1 MFKYKEFRRAHSLL
15 QSQLADILGMTQS
28 NLSRYETEG
37 VDLTREQYG
46 KLYEKY
52 GKEDVAAFIVDNSQN
67 VTSCGNILHGTGTQ
81 NNGIQSDKDML
92 DIIRKLTET
101 ITHHVE
107 KQDEINSR
115 LLTILEK
122 MTLK

>member
-67 VTSCGNILHGTGTQ
+67 VTSCGNILHGNRTTA
-81 NNGIQSDKDML
+81 IYIDKSVANIDAANRKVL
-92 DIIRKLTET
+92 DYVLYKEQPK
-101 ITHHVE
+101 E
-107 KQDEINSR
+107 
-115 LLTILEK
+115 
-122 MTLK
+122 

>member
-15 QSQLADILGMTQS
+15 QSHLADILGMTQS
-28 NLSRYETEG
+28 NLSRYENEG

-52 GKEDVAAFIVDNSQN
+52 GKEDVDAFIVDNSQN
-67 VTSCGNILHGTGTQ
+67 VTACGNILHGAGTQ

>member
-15 QSQLADILGMTQS
+15 QSHLADILGMTQS

-92 DIIRKLTET
+92 EIIRKLTET

>member
-1 MFKYKEFRRAHSLL
+1 MFKYNEFRRAHSLL

-92 DIIRKLTET
+92 EIIRKLTET

>member
-52 GKEDVAAFIVDNSQN
+52 GKEDVDAFIVDSSQN
-67 VTSCGNILHGTGTQ
+67 VTACGNMLQGTGTQ

-92 DIIRKLTET
+92 EIIRKLTET